1 MSRFAP
7 LYRAYAALRPYR
19 PLLSLALLAAALFA
33 TALGSAA
40 PECFPPDPTCG

>member
-1 MSRFAP
+1 MSRLTP

-40 PECFPPDPTCG
+40 PVCFPTDPSC